1 LCYIL
6 RTVGVPTG
14 TCATGS
20 AGISSCAGRADGDYQ
35 SCTTCRGFAACTNER
50 LILMPCP
57 STLFFDDET
66 KRCEYTSSTCSESQ
80 TGSDFGTTGWTENEV
95 HNVWFH
101 CYC

>member
-1 LCYIL
+1 MLY
-6 RTVGVPTG
+6 TEGVPTG
-14 TCATGS
+14 TCATGL

-57 STLFFDDET
+57 STLVFDDKT

-80 TGSDFGTTGWTENEV
+80 PGSDSGTTGWTENTM
-95 HNVWFH
+95 HNLASEHH
-101 CYC
+101 C